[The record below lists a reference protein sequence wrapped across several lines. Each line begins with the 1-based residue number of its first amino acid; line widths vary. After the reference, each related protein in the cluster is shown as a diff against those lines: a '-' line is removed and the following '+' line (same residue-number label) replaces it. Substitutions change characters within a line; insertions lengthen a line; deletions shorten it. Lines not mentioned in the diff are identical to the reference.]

1 MKKKSIFAIVGII
14 FIAVIAY
21 FGYQTASGSKTTQ
34 TVSKSSSN
42 EKVLRVATTGV
53 SFPGSYKDSNGD
65 LTGFDVE
72 IARAVGKKIGYKV
85 EFITTS
91 FDGLFGLLQSG
102 KVDAVASSIA
112 ITDER
117 QKSYD
122 FTTPYAPSNMVLS
135 LKKILH

>member
-72 IARAVGKKIGYKV
+72 IARAVGKKINTGRLRIPPAV
-85 EFITTS
+85 
-91 FDGLFGLLQSG
+91 G
-102 KVDAVASSIA
+102 K
-112 ITDER
+112 R
-117 QKSYD
+117 
-122 FTTPYAPSNMVLS
+122 
-135 LKKILH
+135 